1 MKRLISFAFIICLF
15 VCFSC
20 EREHDAAD
28 GQYAS
33 LTLSLD
39 IPDYGGTVESKGITD
54 GIDPTG
60 WSDADKL
67 KDGRIMDRMF
77 LGLIDDSGRLAGYR
91 LFYKG
96 AADIDDSNGFI
107 PEGNTDIAQD
117 SEYGYKASANFSYD
131 SPKRPAE
138 LLRIGTYTVFV
149 IANYSGYSDVETLI
163 SNIVNSFDQYY
174 GISGFASSKTW
185 SDLKNFSYAPENGI
199 YNGERMP
206 LSVVKKVYLSPG
218 DNNLEIEL
226 LRQFARIRFEI
237 RNYSSKEMHINDFYL
252 GNNFS
257 QESSYLLWNQD
268 DPSAVYNSDYFVP
281 AVTDTKALTPYSELP
296 EGYKALPG
304 NSMTVLFDGFI
315 CESRHDDPYKYR
327 LEIEYPSVTEY
338 LRVKPSETE
347 IIKSI
352 SDMTSDLSIGE
363 EGYFAIRHYSSP
375 DRTISE
381 NTTSN
386 QIVIPKNRNIT
397 FDCLKNDFSG
407 IWKIKRTD
415 ENVYQISNFLTGRYM
430 HSGEGKATQN
440 DMSTTKDPHNMSLT
454 DGSNGLLISKKDTD
468 LYLNIHGG
476 VNNTTIGTWDSNKDT
491 GSMFW
496 FIPCDIKEDPSF
508 KEDIVLSTID
518 PVTAIISQA
527 REIARN
533 DYVSVMIETYY
544 NENSCI
550 FKYEVVIDW
559 SAGGGNIVFN

>member
-1 MKRLISFAFIICLF
+1 MKRFVIISFLMCLF
-15 VCFSC
+15 ACVSC
-20 EREHDAAD
+20 EREHNATDE
-28 GQYAS
+28 QYAS
-33 LTLSLD
+33 LTLSFG
-39 IPDYGGTVESKGITD
+39 IPGYGGSASTKGITD

-60 WSDADKL
+60 WSDEEKL
-67 KDGRIMDRMF
+67 KDGRIMDKMF
-77 LGLIDDSGRLAGYR
+77 LGLIDDSGRLTGYR
-91 LFYKG
+91 MFHKD
-96 AADIDDSNGFI
+96 AADIDDSNGLI
-107 PEGNTDIAQD
+107 PEGKTGIDKD

-149 IANYSGYSDVETLI
+149 IANYSGYPDVETLI
-163 SNIVNSFDQYY
+163 SNIVNSFDQDY
-174 GISGFASSKTW
+174 GIPDFESSQTW
-185 SDLKNFSYAPENGI
+185 SDLKNFSYAPENGL

-206 LSVVKKVYLSPG
+206 LSVVKKVSLSPG

-268 DPSAVYNSDYFVP
+268 DPSAVYNSDYSAP

-315 CESRHDDPYKYR
+315 CESRHDEPYTYR

-338 LRVKPSETE
+338 FRVKPSETE

-352 SDMTSDLSIGE
+352 SDMTSYLSIDE

-381 NTTSN
+381 NTSN

-415 ENVYQISNFLTGRYM
+415 ENVYQISNFLTKRYM
-430 HSGEGKATQN
+430 HDGTGTEVQNNMFTTEDPN
-440 DMSTTKDPHNMSLT
+440 DMCLT
-454 DGSNGLLISKKDTD
+454 DGSNGLLISKTGTE
-468 LYLNIHGG
+468 LYLNIYGG
-476 VNNTTIGTWDSNKDT
+476 VNNTAIGTWNSNKDT
-491 GSMFW
+491 GSMFY
-496 FIPCDIKEDPSF
+496 FIPCYIREDPSF

-550 FKYEVVIDW
+550 FKYEVVINW
-559 SAGGGNIVFN
+559 SAGGGNIEFN